1 VAIAEIR
8 AGLAANIA
16 TISSGL
22 RVAAEIPDNPSPPI
36 AVIALNNVSYDL
48 DFNRGMTLYN
58 FTVTLIVGRVAER
71 DAQRKLDAYA
81 GNGERSIKTA
91 VESDRQ
97 LGGSAFDVRLSEMS
111 TLGALNLGEQTYL
124 AADFAVQVYA
134 E

>member
-1 VAIAEIR
+1 
-8 AGLAANIA
+8 L
-16 TISSGL
+16 TISGL
-22 RVAAEIPDNPSPPI
+22 RAAETIPDNPSPPI
-36 AVIALNNVSYDL
+36 AIIALNNVSYDL

-91 VESDRQ
+91 VQSDRT
-97 LGGSAFDVRLSEMS
+97 LGGAAFDCRLSEMT
-111 TLGALNLGEQTYL
+111 TLGAYNSGEQVYL
-124 AADFAVQVYA
+124 AADFLVQVFA

>member
-1 VAIAEIR
+1 LSIAAIRE
-8 AGLAANIA
+8 GLAKNIA
-16 TISSGL
+16 SISGL
-22 RVAAEIPDNPSPPI
+22 RVSDLIPDNPSPPI
-36 AVIALNNVSYDL
+36 AVISLNSITYDL
-48 DFNRGMTLYN
+48 DFNRGMTVYN

-91 VESDRQ
+91 VQSDRT
-97 LGGSAFDVRLSEMS
+97 LGGAAFDCRLSEMT
-111 TLGALNLGEQTYL
+111 TLGAYNSGEQVYL

>member
-1 VAIAEIR
+1 LSIAEIR

-16 TISSGL
+16 TIPNL

-71 DAQRKLDAYA
+71 DAQRKLDSFA

-91 VESDRQ
+91 VQSDRQ
-97 LGGSAFDVRLSEMS
+97 LGGAAFDVRLSEMS
-111 TLGALNLGEQTYL
+111 TIGALNLGEQTYL

>member
-1 VAIAEIR
+1 LSIAAIRE
-8 AGLAANIA
+8 GLANNIL
-16 TISSGL
+16 TISGL
-22 RVAAEIPDNPSPPI
+22 RAAETIPDNPSPPI
-36 AVIALNNVSYDL
+36 AIIALNNVSYDL

-91 VESDRQ
+91 VQSDRT
-97 LGGSAFDVRLSEMS
+97 LGGAAFDCRLSEMT
-111 TLGALNLGEQTYL
+111 TLGAYNSGEQVYL
-124 AADFAVQVYA
+124 AADFLVQVFA

>member
-16 TISSGL
+16 TIPNL
-22 RVAAEIPDNPSPPI
+22 RVSAEIPDNPSPPI
-36 AVIALNNVSYDL
+36 AVIALNNISYDL

-58 FTVTLIVGRVAER
+58 FTVTLIVGRVPER

-91 VESDRQ
+91 VEIDRQ
-97 LGGSAFDVRLSEMS
+97 LGGAAFDVRLSEMS

>member
-16 TISSGL
+16 TISGL

-36 AVIALNNVSYDL
+36 AVISLNSITYDL
-48 DFNRGMTLYN
+48 DFNRGMTVYN

-91 VESDRQ
+91 VQSDRT
-97 LGGSAFDVRLSEMS
+97 LGGAAFDCRLSEMS
-111 TLGALNLGEQTYL
+111 TLGGVTINEVTYV
-124 AADFAVQVYA
+124 AADFAVQVYS

>member
-16 TISSGL
+16 TIPNL

-71 DAQRKLDAYA
+71 DAQRKLDAFA

-91 VESDRQ
+91 VQSDRQ
-97 LGGSAFDVRLSEMS
+97 LGGAAFDVRLSEMS

-124 AADFAVQVYA
+124 AADFLIQVYA

>member
-16 TISSGL
+16 TINGL

-91 VESDRQ
+91 VESDRT
-97 LGGSAFDVRLSEMS
+97 LGGAAFDCRLSEMS

>member
-1 VAIAEIR
+1 MAIAEIR

-16 TISSGL
+16 TISGL
-22 RVAAEIPDNPSPPI
+22 RVSAEIPDNPSPPI
-36 AVIALNNVSYDL
+36 AVIALNNISYDL
-48 DFNRGMTLYN
+48 AMARGTTLYN

-91 VESDRQ
+91 VQSDRQ
-97 LGGSAFDVRLSEMS
+97 LGGAAFDVRLSDMN
-111 TLGALNLGEQTYL
+111 TIGALNLGEQTYL

>member
-1 VAIAEIR
+1 LSIAAIRE
-8 AGLAANIA
+8 GLAANIA
-16 TISSGL
+16 SISGL

-36 AVIALNNVSYDL
+36 AIIALNNVSYDL

-81 GNGERSIKTA
+81 GNGERSIKSA
-91 VESDRQ
+91 VQSDRQ
-97 LGGSAFDVRLSEMS
+97 LGGAAFDTRLSEMS
-111 TLGALNLGEQTYL
+111 TLGSLQLGESTFL

>member
-1 VAIAEIR
+1 MAIAEIR

-16 TISSGL
+16 TISGL

-36 AVIALNNVSYDL
+36 AVIALNNISYDL
-48 DFNRGMTLYN
+48 AMARGTTLYN
-58 FTVTLIVGRVAER
+58 FTVTVIVGRVAER

-81 GNGERSIKTA
+81 GDGERSIKTA
-91 VESDRQ
+91 VQSDRT
-97 LGGSAFDVRLSEMS
+97 LGGSAFDCRLSEMS

-134 E
+134 T

>member
-16 TISSGL
+16 TISGL

-36 AVIALNNVSYDL
+36 AVIALNNISYDL
-48 DFNRGMTLYN
+48 AMARGTTLYN

-81 GNGERSIKTA
+81 GDGERSIKTA
-91 VESDRQ
+91 VQSDRT
-97 LGGSAFDVRLSEMS
+97 LGGAAFDCRLSEMS
-111 TLGALNLGEQTYL
+111 TLGALNLGESIFL
-124 AADFAVQVYA
+124 AADFAIQVYA
-134 E
+134 T

>member
-16 TISSGL
+16 TIPGL

-36 AVIALNNVSYDL
+36 AVISLNNITYDL
-48 DFNRGMTLYN
+48 AMARGTTLYN

-91 VESDRQ
+91 IESDRQ
-97 LGGSAFDVRLSEMS
+97 LGGAAFDCRVSELSTMGGV
-111 TLGALNLGEQTYL
+111 TIGESVYL
-124 AADFAVQVYA
+124 ASDFAVQVYA

>member
-1 VAIAEIR
+1 MSIAAIRE
-8 AGLAANIA
+8 GLAKNIA
-16 TISSGL
+16 TIPGL

-71 DAQRKLDAYA
+71 DAQRKLDAFA

-91 VESDRQ
+91 VQIDRQ
-97 LGGSAFDVRLSEMS
+97 LGGAAFDVRLSEMS

>member
-16 TISSGL
+16 TISGL

-36 AVIALNNVSYDL
+36 AVISLNSITYDL
-48 DFNRGMTLYN
+48 DFNRGMTVYN

-71 DAQRKLDAYA
+71 DAQRKLEAFA
-81 GNGERSIKTA
+81 GAGERSIKTA
-91 VESDRQ
+91 VQSDRT
-97 LGGSAFDVRLSEMS
+97 LGGAAFDCRLSEMS
-111 TLGALNLGEQTYL
+111 TLGGVTINEVTYV
-124 AADFAVQVYA
+124 AADFAIQVYS

>member
-1 VAIAEIR
+1 VSIAEIR

-16 TISSGL
+16 TISGL
-22 RVAAEIPDNPSPPI
+22 RVSAEIPDNPSPPI

-91 VESDRQ
+91 VQSDRQ
-97 LGGSAFDVRLSEMS
+97 LGGAAFDVRLSEMS
-111 TLGALNLGEQTYL
+111 TIGALNLGEQVYL

>member
-1 VAIAEIR
+1 MAIAEIR

-16 TISSGL
+16 TVPNL

-71 DAQRKLDAYA
+71 DAQRKLDAFA
-81 GNGERSIKTA
+81 GDGERSIKTA
-91 VESDRQ
+91 VEIDRQ
-97 LGGSAFDVRLSEMS
+97 LGGAAFDVRLSEMS

-124 AADFAVQVYA
+124 AADFLVQVFA

>member
-1 VAIAEIR
+1 MSIADIR
-8 AGLAANIA
+8 AGLAENIA
-16 TISSGL
+16 TISGL

-91 VESDRQ
+91 VQIDRQ
-97 LGGSAFDVRLSEMS
+97 LGGAAFDVRLSEMS

-124 AADFAVQVYA
+124 AADFLIQVYA

>member
-1 VAIAEIR
+1 LSIAAIRE
-8 AGLAANIA
+8 GLAVNIA
-16 TISSGL
+16 TISGL

-48 DFNRGMTLYN
+48 AMARGTTLYN

-91 VESDRQ
+91 VQSDRT
-97 LGGSAFDVRLSEMS
+97 LGGSAFDCRLSEMS
-111 TLGALNLGEQTYL
+111 TLGALNLNEQTLL

>member
-1 VAIAEIR
+1 MAIAEIR

-16 TISSGL
+16 TISGL
-22 RVAAEIPDNPSPPI
+22 RVAAEVPDNPSPPI
-36 AVIALNNVSYDL
+36 AIIGLNSITYDL
-48 DFNRGMTLYN
+48 DFNRGMTVYN
-58 FTVTLIVGRVAER
+58 FTVTLVVGRVAER

-91 VESDRQ
+91 VQSDRT

-111 TLGALNLGEQTYL
+111 TLGAYNLGETVYL
-124 AADFAVQVYA
+124 AAEFAVQVFS

>member
-8 AGLAANIA
+8 AGLAANIS
-16 TISSGL
+16 TISGL
-22 RVAAEIPDNPSPPI
+22 RVSAEIPDNPSPPI
-36 AVIALNNVSYDL
+36 AVISLNSITYDL
-48 DFNRGMTLYN
+48 DFNRGMTVYN

-91 VESDRQ
+91 VQSDRQ
-97 LGGSAFDVRLSEMS
+97 LGGAAFDVRLSEMS
-111 TLGALNLGEQTYL
+111 TLGGVTINEATYV
-124 AADFAVQVYA
+124 AADFAIQVYG

>member
-16 TISSGL
+16 TISGL

-71 DAQRKLDAYA
+71 NAQRLLDQYA

-91 VESDRQ
+91 VESDRT
-97 LGGSAFDVRLSEMS
+97 LGGSAFDCRLSEMS

>member
-1 VAIAEIR
+1 MAIAEIR

-16 TISSGL
+16 TISGL

-71 DAQRKLDAYA
+71 NAQRLLDQYA

-91 VESDRQ
+91 VESDRT
-97 LGGSAFDVRLSEMS
+97 LGGSAFDCRLSEMS

>member
-1 VAIAEIR
+1 MSIAAIRE
-8 AGLAANIA
+8 GLANNIL
-16 TISSGL
+16 TISGL
-22 RVAAEIPDNPSPPI
+22 RAAETIPDNPSPPI
-36 AVIALNNVSYDL
+36 AIIALNNVSYDL

-91 VESDRQ
+91 VQSDRT
-97 LGGSAFDVRLSEMS
+97 LGGAAFDCRLSEMT
-111 TLGALNLGEQTYL
+111 TLGAYNSGEQVYL
-124 AADFAVQVYA
+124 AADFLVQVFA

>member
-1 VAIAEIR
+1 LSIAAIRE
-8 AGLAANIA
+8 GLAANIA
-16 TISSGL
+16 TIPNL
-22 RVAAEIPDNPSPPI
+22 RVSAEIPDNPSPPI
-36 AVIALNNVSYDL
+36 AVIALNNISYDL

-91 VESDRQ
+91 VQSDRT
-97 LGGSAFDVRLSEMS
+97 LGGAAFDVRLSEMS

-124 AADFAVQVYA
+124 AADFLIQVYA

>member
-1 VAIAEIR
+1 MSIAEIR

-16 TISSGL
+16 TISGL
-22 RVAAEIPDNPSPPI
+22 RVSAEIPDNPSPPI
-36 AVIALNNVSYDL
+36 AVIALNNISYDL

-91 VESDRQ
+91 VQSDRQ
-97 LGGSAFDVRLSEMS
+97 LGGAAFDVRLSEMS
-111 TLGALNLGEQTYL
+111 TIGALNLGEQTYL
-124 AADFAVQVYA
+124 AADFAIQVYA

>member
-1 VAIAEIR
+1 LSIADIR
-8 AGLAANIA
+8 AGLAENIA
-16 TISSGL
+16 TISNL
-22 RVAAEIPDNPSPPI
+22 RVAAEILDNPSPPI

-58 FTVTLIVGRVAER
+58 FTVTLVVGRVAER

-81 GNGERSIKTA
+81 GNGDRSIKTA
-91 VESDRQ
+91 VQSDRT
-97 LGGSAFDVRLSEMS
+97 LGGAAFDVRLSEMS
-111 TLGALNLGEQTYL
+111 TIGALNLGEQTYL

>member
-1 VAIAEIR
+1 MSIADIR
-8 AGLAANIA
+8 EGLATNIA
-16 TISSGL
+16 TISGL

-36 AVIALNNVSYDL
+36 AVISLNNMSYDL
-48 DFNRGMTLYN
+48 DFNRGTTLYN

-91 VESDRQ
+91 VQSDRT
-97 LGGSAFDVRLSEMS
+97 LGGAAYDVRLSEMS
-111 TLGALNLGEQTYL
+111 SLGALNLGEQTYL
-124 AADFAVQVYA
+124 AADFLIQVYA

>member
-1 VAIAEIR
+1 MSIAEIR

-16 TISSGL
+16 TISGL

-36 AVIALNNVSYDL
+36 AVISLNNISYDL
-48 DFNRGMTLYN
+48 AMARGTTLYN

-81 GNGERSIKTA
+81 GDGERSIKTA
-91 VESDRQ
+91 VQSDRQ
-97 LGGSAFDVRLSEMS
+97 LGGAAFDCVLSEMS
-111 TLGALNLGEQTYL
+111 SLGALNLGEQTYL
-124 AADFAVQVYA
+124 AADFSCRVYA

>member
-1 VAIAEIR
+1 MAIAEIR

-16 TISSGL
+16 TIPGL

-36 AVIALNNVSYDL
+36 AVISLNNITYDL
-48 DFNRGMTLYN
+48 DFNRGMTVYN

-91 VESDRQ
+91 VQSDRT
-97 LGGSAFDVRLSEMS
+97 LGGAAFDCRLSEMS
-111 TLGALNLGEQTYL
+111 TLGGVTINEVTYV
-124 AADFAVQVYA
+124 AADFAIQVYS

>member
-16 TISSGL
+16 TIPGL

-36 AVIALNNVSYDL
+36 AVISLNSITYDL
-48 DFNRGMTLYN
+48 DFNRGMTVYN

-91 VESDRQ
+91 VQSDRT
-97 LGGSAFDVRLSEMS
+97 LGGAAFDCRLSEMS
-111 TLGALNLGEQTYL
+111 TLGGVTIGEQTYL
-124 AADFAVQVYA
+124 AADFACQVFA

>member
-1 VAIAEIR
+1 MAIAEIR

-16 TISSGL
+16 TIPAL

-36 AVIALNNVSYDL
+36 AIISLNSITYDL
-48 DFNRGMTLYN
+48 DFKRGMTVYN
-58 FTVTLIVGRVAER
+58 FTVTLVVGRVAER

-91 VESDRQ
+91 VQSDRT

-111 TLGALNLGEQTYL
+111 TLGAYNLGETVYL
-124 AADFAVQVYA
+124 AADFAVQVYST
-134 E
+134 